1 MKNKSKILILL
12 TILLL
17 TGCTKQLK
25 DTSGQVVRHPIT
37 GQGLVENVLCRPE
50 NE

>member
-25 DTSGQVVRHPIT
+25 DTSGKF
-37 GQGLVENVLCRPE
+37 
-50 NE
+50 